1 MEKEIILENLDENI
15 VNEATFYNQQNIP
28 SQISQALY
36 LWKYHRLSSTWIC

>member
-28 SQISQALY
+28 SQISKARKRQI
-36 LWKYHRLSSTWIC
+36 SSVK